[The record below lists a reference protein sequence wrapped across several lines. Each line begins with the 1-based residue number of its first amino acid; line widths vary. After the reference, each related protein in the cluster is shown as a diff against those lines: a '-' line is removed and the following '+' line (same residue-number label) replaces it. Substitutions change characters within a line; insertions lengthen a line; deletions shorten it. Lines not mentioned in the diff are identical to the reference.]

1 MWPLHFWN
9 LLITQSEPVATS
21 VTMSDL
27 SLESDSLDQADQL
40 SPTKLKEDAQ
50 PNLFSGD
57 VMNEWNI

>member
-9 LLITQSEPVATS
+9 ILITQSEPVATS

-27 SLESDSLDQADQL
+27 SLESDSLDKADQL
-40 SPTKLKEDAQ
+40 SPTKLKEDAL

>member
-9 LLITQSEPVATS
+9 LLITQSEPVATL
-21 VTMSDL
+21 VTMRVV

-40 SPTKLKEDAQ
+40 SPTNLKEEAL

-57 VMNEWNI
+57 MMNEWNI